1 MGGGRSDVWRSR
13 ERAHNKLIISSER
26 ARFLDRHSWPDLAD
40 GNNDGL
46 LRTIASRI
54 RTEEK
59 TTRIPREKTF
69 CLKQVCFRK
78 YLALCHNIL
87 PLRSPHFHPNLQNQD
102 ASPRISLPF
111 PGIIGRQTNSSVLQA
126 QIRDDFSSGYSA
138 HRWNTSL

>member
-1 MGGGRSDVWRSR
+1 MM
-13 ERAHNKLIISSER
+13 
-26 ARFLDRHSWPDLAD
+26 LDTRIYVFKAVADQKSFTLAAQQ
-40 GNNDGL
+40 L
-46 LRTIASRI
+46 YM
-54 RTEEK
+54 
-59 TTRIPREKTF
+59 TRIPREKTF